1 MSNLADKQIDAPAPA
16 SPGVPR
22 TRDPE
27 IGTLPLVFDPEG
39 LSKEIGRLRLYAELG
54 ELPKVVG
61 IHEMRRNFKP
71 HCTCEIILDTGNGC
85 RRLIGKVYATDR
97 QDVYEYM
104 ETLEQA
110 GFHPGAEF
118 SIPHPVAY
126 VPSLRLLLQER
137 VEGTSAQDIFK
148 RGDRR
153 HCAEAAERCAR
164 WLARF
169 HATAPPT
176 GRVSGVEKFIRSA
189 ERKCRLIS
197 EGGGPLA
204 AKCEEVLGRL
214 KAAAPSPGAVSIC
227 AGHGDFCDLQIIFA
241 QGRTVVVD
249 WDDHDLADPARDIA
263 HFIVSLERL
272 AGKNFRSLRALDDTA
287 EMFRRTYMA
296 SGGHPSAMVNLPFYK
311 AVFWLKGRKN
321 AIQTKA
327 PGWRKSA
334 ELMLDESL
342 RSLTCLRGGEA
353 RPPTLEVGCHA

>member
-1 MSNLADKQIDAPAPA
+1 MSNLADKEIDPAAPTPA
-16 SPGVPR
+16 GVPR

-39 LSKEIGRLRLYAELG
+39 LSKEIGRLRLYAEPG
-54 ELPKVVG
+54 KLPKVVG

-71 HCTCEIILDTGNGC
+71 HCTCEIILDTGNGS

-97 QDVYEYM
+97 QGVYEYM
-104 ETLEQA
+104 ETLEQG

-197 EGGGPLA
+197 EEGGPLA

-227 AGHGDFCDLQIIFA
+227 AGHGDFP
-241 QGRTVVVD
+241 TVVSNLIKILLGAKD
-249 WDDHDLADPARDIA
+249 TILSTGLSATSFHDVIA
-263 HFIVSLERL
+263 SLQSW
-272 AGKNFRSLRALDDTA
+272 SLRPDAAFWFAMCWAEGTCPERTFTA
-287 EMFRRTYMA
+287 
-296 SGGHPSAMVNLPFYK
+296 
-311 AVFWLKGRKN
+311 
-321 AIQTKA
+321 
-327 PGWRKSA
+327 
-334 ELMLDESL
+334 
-342 RSLTCLRGGEA
+342 
-353 RPPTLEVGCHA
+353 